1 METKLQIY
9 LVDDSQDMIQK
20 MKDGLRSSKLF
31 EVIGSALNGEQCLH
45 ELHAHTIDILVL
57 DLIMPTVDGMEVL
70 ASLKKHHIEVRHIV
84 CTTPILNDFIISQL
98 QRYDVDYILM
108 KPFELDSLEQR
119 LRVICGFSPKV
130 PTTDPMIQV
139 NLDADEQQ
147 RMQKLELESEI
158 TSLLHE
164 IGIPAHIKGYMY
176 LRTAILETYLNVDF
190 LGQITKVL

>member
-1 METKLQIY
+1 
-9 LVDDSQDMIQK
+9 

-45 ELHAHTIDILVL
+45 ELHAHTVDILVL
-57 DLIMPTVDGMEVL
+57 DLIMPAVDGMEVL
-70 ASLKKHHIEVRHIV
+70 ANLKKHHIEARHIV
-84 CTTPILNDFIISQL
+84 CTTPILNDFIIGQL

-119 LRVICGFSPKV
+119 LRVICGFSPKIPSV
-130 PTTDPMIQV
+130 DPMIQV

-164 IGIPAHIKGYMY
+164 IGIPAHIK
-176 LRTAILETYLNVDF
+176 AIC
-190 LGQITKVL
+190 ICAPRSWKHI

>member
-98 QRYDVDYILM
+98 QRYDLQFV
-108 KPFELDSLEQR
+108 
-119 LRVICGFSPKV
+119 
-130 PTTDPMIQV
+130 
-139 NLDADEQQ
+139 ADHF
-147 RMQKLELESEI
+147 I
-158 TSLLHE
+158 
-164 IGIPAHIKGYMY
+164 IGD
-176 LRTAILETYLNVDF
+176 NN
-190 LGQITKVL
+190 

>member
-70 ASLKKHHIEVRHIV
+70 DQMPLGR
-84 CTTPILNDFIISQL
+84 D
-98 QRYDVDYILM
+98 
-108 KPFELDSLEQR
+108 QR
-119 LRVICGFSPKV
+119 LVVARVGRTVCLLGVSSGGITCLRGLTEEEAGFAGTAPAGHLR
-130 PTTDPMIQV
+130 I
-139 NLDADEQQ
+139 LA
-147 RMQKLELESEI
+147 ESA
-158 TSLLHE
+158 
-164 IGIPAHIKGYMY
+164 G
-176 LRTAILETYLNVDF
+176 N
-190 LGQITKVL
+190 

>member
-130 PTTDPMIQV
+130 PATDPMIQV
-139 NLDADEQQ
+139 NLDADE
-147 RMQKLELESEI
+147 
-158 TSLLHE
+158 
-164 IGIPAHIKGYMY
+164 
-176 LRTAILETYLNVDF
+176 
-190 LGQITKVL
+190 